1 MDSLQFLW
9 VMIFGSDPESYIGQ
23 YGPSH
28 YGNSVGIQHHR
39 QQQPQQQQQ
48 AYEMTG
54 EKTILSDPPVQTA
67 TTPTT
72 TPATI
77 QEPNSALS
85 ASNQVTEMPQPSP
98 VEYREKV
105 KALHACKLT
114 LLSMINQTYQ
124 LKIDQANPDDPNE
137 LSFAKGEVL
146 EIVDRNGNWWQA
158 RKTDGTVGIIPSNY
172 VS

>member
-1 MDSLQFLW
+1 
-9 VMIFGSDPESYIGQ
+9 MIFGSDPESYIGQ

-39 QQQPQQQQQ
+39 QQQPQQQQ

-72 TPATI
+72 APATTTTT
-77 QEPNSALS
+77 QEPNTALS
-85 ASNQVTEMPQPSP
+85 ASNQVTEMSQPSP
-98 VEYREKV
+98 IEYREKV
-105 KALHACKLT
+105 KALHA
-114 LLSMINQTYQ
+114 Y
-124 LKIDQANPDDPNE
+124 QANPDDPNE